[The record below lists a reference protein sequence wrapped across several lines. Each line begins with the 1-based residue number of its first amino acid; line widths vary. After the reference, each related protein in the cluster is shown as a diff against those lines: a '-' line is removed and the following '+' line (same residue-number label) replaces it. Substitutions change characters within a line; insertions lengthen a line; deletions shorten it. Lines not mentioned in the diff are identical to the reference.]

1 MSDITQDHQ
10 PVAAFIQDFRHHM
23 HRYPEL
29 SNEEVNT
36 TPASGRHWRSIKSA
50 CWIWPL
56 KTGLVAEIGGINP
69 GELVVLRSDIDAL
82 PIERTIR
89 RGLQPRKNPGVDARL
104 RPRFPHLGG
113 ARRGDFAESA
123 GRVAFRPRCAYCFRR
138 RKETGHGAPALIDT
152 GALDNAAVHFRHS

>member
-36 TPASGRHWRSIKSA
+36 TASIREALEKYQIRVLDL
-50 CWIWPL
+50 PL

-82 PIERTIR
+82 PIEEQSGVDYTS
-89 RGLQPRKNPGVDARL
+89 QNPGVMHACV
-104 RPRFPHLGG
+104 PRFPHLGG

-123 GRVAFRPRCAYCFRR
+123 GRVAFR
-138 RKETGHGAPALIDT
+138 HGAHTVSGGGRNRSRSP
-152 GALDNAAVHFRHS
+152 GAD

>member
-36 TPASGRHWRSIKSA
+36 TASIREALEKYQIRVLDL
-50 CWIWPL
+50 PL

-82 PIERTIR
+82 PIEE
-89 RGLQPRKNPGVDARL
+89 QSGVDYT
-104 RPRFPHLGG
+104 
-113 ARRGDFAESA
+113 S
-123 GRVAFRPRCAYCFRR
+123 
-138 RKETGHGAPALIDT
+138 
-152 GALDNAAVHFRHS
+152 

>member
-36 TPASGRHWRSIKSA
+36 TASIREALEKYQIRVLDL
-50 CWIWPL
+50 PL

-69 GELVVLRSDIDAL
+69 GDLVVLRSDI
-82 PIERTIR
+82 T
-89 RGLQPRKNPGVDARL
+89 PRKIPV
-104 RPRFPHLGG
+104 
-113 ARRGDFAESA
+113 
-123 GRVAFRPRCAYCFRR
+123 
-138 RKETGHGAPALIDT
+138 
-152 GALDNAAVHFRHS
+152 